1 MEIIDQLSDLSLED
15 EIQTHETLLVQIRG
29 KTLEAKLKELQQ
41 WKSEKV
47 YEEVPDKGQDCL
59 SLR

>member
-1 MEIIDQLSDLSLED
+1 MEIIDQLSNVSPED
-15 EIQTHETLLVQIRG
+15 EIQTNETLLVQNKE

-47 YEEVPDKGQDCL
+47 YEEVPYQVQVV
-59 SLR
+59 SL